1 MRHSVARTG
10 ANGNTRRS
18 YPTVK
23 ESDLQAVMRDG
34 TVLRADVYRPD
45 KRGRFP
51 VLLCRTPYDKGG
63 EKQLEIGPEMAE
75 RGYVVVMQDVRGRYA
90 SDGEFQPGFFSAD
103 HRDSEDG
110 YETVA
115 WAAGLPWS
123 KPVATIT
130 ARRRCRPR
138 ISGSST
144 TRTGRPV

>member
-1 MRHSVARTG
+1 M
-10 ANGNTRRS
+10 S

-75 RGYVVVMQDVRGRYA
+75 RGYVVVMQDVRGIA
-90 SDGEFQPGFFSAD
+90 SPS
-103 HRDSEDG
+103 
-110 YETVA
+110 
-115 WAAGLPWS
+115 
-123 KPVATIT
+123 IT
-130 ARRRCRPR
+130 RH
-138 ISGSST
+138 
-144 TRTGRPV
+144 